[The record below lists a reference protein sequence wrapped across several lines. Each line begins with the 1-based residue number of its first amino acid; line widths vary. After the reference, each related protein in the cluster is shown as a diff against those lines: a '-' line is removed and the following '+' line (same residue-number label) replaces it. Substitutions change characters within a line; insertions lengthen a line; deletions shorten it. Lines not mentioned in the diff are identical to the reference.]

1 MSRDLQQTKAS
12 MKLLKIGVA
21 AITALA
27 LAGSFLLPSLASEEN
42 TSVPVNEVD
51 QSIPAVPVITG
62 WLPYWDDAPGT
73 ATVIANGDII
83 SEAMPFWWSTVG
95 NSQSVSLKIKST
107 GTTLAK
113 RTRLVGQM
121 QAAGIKV
128 LPTITDST
136 CVNASTSSLPAI
148 FASDQ
153 KRANYVSQITQLALT
168 ENYDGI
174 DLDLE
179 CFMYESRLW
188 SGYQANWVKFVTELG
203 SALRAQGDLLSV
215 TTPPIY
221 SDTSGYWVY
230 AWKQIGPQIDRLR
243 IMAYDYSTG
252 NSKWDP
258 KAKSQGD
265 GAIAPM
271 DWVKRIVNYAVSVVE
286 PGKIWL
292 GVPAYG
298 RNWVIAVDGVCPTQ
312 GEVPNLDRVTWTSK
326 EVIPKLT
333 ELGVTTT
340 VSRYHSI
347 HKEQNLSYSRT
358 FTGTNNSGA
367 ARTCTVTR
375 TVWWQDARS
384 HFDRLMVAKE
394 AGMAGIS
401 VWRLNGEEDEMWVRT
416 RPFAQSISEQPLTV
430 ELRPDALVKLGEPTT
445 LSAAVRPTTA
455 VGASRS
461 VANVPVRLQQQ
472 NSDKSWSDIAVA
484 TTDATGNAV
493 FTISAILSRFRVS
506 TDLVTGTWK
515 PATSSEV
522 IPAIQRVIELTQIS
536 TAPTTKRGL
545 VVGGIVA
552 PASLD
557 NPLELQRRVNKKWVL
572 IGSATLQEN
581 GAFKLKW
588 DKPPVGTHTL
598 RIATPATPSYPALI
612 FKLGKI
618 MVK

>member
-1 MSRDLQQTKAS
+1 MKQVNFYLAS
-12 MKLLKIGVA
+12 L
-21 AITALA
+21 TALI
-27 LAGSFLLPSLASEEN
+27 LGGSFLFPALANEE
-42 TSVPVNEVD
+42 TTPVPVTEVN
-51 QSIPAVPVITG
+51 QAIPAVPVITG

-83 SEAMPFWWSTVG
+83 AETMPFWWSTVG
-95 NSQSVSLKIKST
+95 NAQSVSLKIKSS

-113 RTRLVGQM
+113 RTRLVAQM

-136 CVNASTSSLPAI
+136 CVNAPASSLPAI

-153 KRANYVSQITQLALT
+153 KRANYIRQIAQLAAG

-179 CFMYESRLW
+179 CFMYESRFW
-188 SGYQANWVKFVTELG
+188 SSYQANWVKFVAELG
-203 SALRAQGDLLSV
+203 VALRAQGDLLSV

-221 SDTSGYWVY
+221 ADRSGYWVY
-230 AWKQIGPQIDRLR
+230 SWNQIGQHVDRLR

-271 DWVKRIVNYAVSVVE
+271 DWVKRIVNYAVSVME
-286 PGKIWL
+286 PSKIWL

-298 RNWVIAVDGVCPTQ
+298 RNWVTAVEGICPTQ

-326 EVIPKLT
+326 EVLPRLT
-333 ELGVTTT
+333 ELGVTPT
-340 VSRYHSI
+340 VSRYHSV
-347 HKEQNLSYSRT
+347 HKERNLVYSRT
-358 FTGTNNSGA
+358 FTGTNNAGA

-384 HFDRLMVAKE
+384 HYDRLMVARE
-394 AGMAGIS
+394 AGMAGIAL
-401 VWRLNGEEDEMWVRT
+401 WRLNGEEDEMWSRT
-416 RPFAQSISEQPLTV
+416 RPFAQSISEQPLQV
-430 ELRPDALVKLGEPTT
+430 ELKPQQSTRLGEPTT
-445 LSAAVRPTTA
+445 LSVSVRATTA

-461 VANVPVRLQQQ
+461 IANVPIRLQQQ

-484 TTDATGNAV
+484 TTDANGSVV
-493 FTISAILSRFRVS
+493 FTINAILSRFRVS
-506 TDLVTGTWK
+506 SDSVTGTWK

-522 IPAIQRVIELTQIS
+522 IPVIERTVELTQI
-536 TAPTTKRGL
+536 TATPTTKRGL
-545 VVGGIVA
+545 VVGGRVN
-552 PASLD
+552 PGSLD
-557 NPLELQRRVNKKWVL
+557 NPLELQRRVNKKWIVL
-572 IGSATLQEN
+572 ASADLSDTGE
-581 GAFKLKW
+581 FRLKW
-588 DKPPVGTHTL
+588 NKPPTGVHTL
-598 RIATPATPSYPALI
+598 RLASPATSQYPAI
-612 FKLGKI
+612 VVKLDKI
-618 MVK
+618 TVK